1 MIKLSR
7 RSIRLILLMSI
18 FLSGVEKSWA
28 AAGGPW
34 NYGYETSVIYD
45 DNISRAQHSSDIE
58 QDYLFSGSADA
69 SYTWGLSE
77 LMALTAQGSLQDEE
91 FFDFEKL
98 SNTRVSLSADFRF
111 QTRIGFTAPS
121 YSAFLRVSEAD
132 FETDIR
138 DATTIEL
145 GFRATRRLTDIITGT
160 LGLVASDSSAEGR
173 VFDLKRTRYFGN
185 IDYRITNRWSAYAT
199 LNYID
204 GDVFST
210 ATGDDLDILNIVTGD
225 GRNILAPAAE
235 PDNAFGGAANNKI
248 AYRLD
253 ARTFILRLGGN
264 YGIDAQNAIDFSM
277 DILESEAQGPIEYDR
292 LSTAVSFL
300 HRF

>member
-1 MIKLSR
+1 MIKRSWRYSR
-7 RSIRLILLMSI
+7 FNTLVLLLILGM
-18 FLSGVEKSWA
+18 GESWA

-34 NYGYETSVIYD
+34 SYGVETTVLYD
-45 DNISRAQHSSDIE
+45 DNISRAQHSPDIE
-58 QDYLFSGSADA
+58 SDYVFSASADA
-69 SYTWGLSE
+69 SYTWGFSE
-77 LMALTAQGSLQDEE
+77 LMALTAQGALQDEE
-91 FFDFEKL
+91 YFDFEKL
-98 SNTRVSLSADFRF
+98 SNTRFGLTGDFRF

-121 YSAFLRVSEAD
+121 YSVFLRVTEAD

-138 DATTIEL
+138 DATTTEL
-145 GFRATRRLTDIITGT
+145 GFRVTRRLTDIITGT
-160 LGLVASDSSAEGR
+160 AGFTWSDSSAEGR
-173 VFDLKRTRYFGN
+173 VFDLERIRYFGN

-210 ATGDDLDILNIVTGD
+210 ATGDDLEILNIVTNNA
-225 GRNILAPAAE
+225 RNILTPPAE

-253 ARTFILRLGGN
+253 AKTTILRLGGN
-264 YGIDAQNAIDFSM
+264 YGIDAKNAIDFSI
-277 DILESEAQGPIEYDR
+277 DILESEAQGSVEYDR